1 MTNCLWTTRVFFFT
15 AKLSWDEKARVLALN
30 VPLEIVGTNIFIL
43 SREYN
48 VWLRWRSQTCLL
60 WHLIISG
67 LFFFSCYEILHLF
80 FCIIFYHGCYKIN
93 FSHCTFWAF
102 KGALTS
108 KLYAS
113 LSYAW
118 NYLINIAYCRIR
130 FDIFWQMSQ
139 FDFVKTLF
147 NTMVLSC

>member
-1 MTNCLWTTRVFFFT
+1 MNCLWTTRVFFFT
-15 AKLSWDEKARVLALN
+15 AKLNWDEKARVFALN
-30 VPLEIVGTNIFIL
+30 VQLEIVETNIFILL

-48 VWLRWRSQTCLL
+48 VWLRWRSQICLL

-67 LFFFSCYEILHLF
+67 LFFFSLLWDFTFI

-102 KGALTS
+102 KGALRS
-108 KLYAS
+108 KSYAS
-113 LSYAW
+113 FSYAW

-139 FDFVKTLF
+139 FDVVKTLF
-147 NTMVLSC
+147 